1 MSNTVSFNLLK
12 FVERR
17 PVLSAG
23 RIVSAIILCAIIM
36 LAYFFFQVAHIR
48 YVTDESSHAGPTVNQ
63 LTETVRPLLQ
73 KGAGNPVVGVLSSA
87 VPEAGQGFYPEFEAL
102 THIQVQGLWLEKV
115 TIQRFPTFIKIT
127 GAMDAPDKID
137 QLLKQLALHP
147 AFKNIHFIGVDVSQ
161 GLLPNVPKQYEEE
174 IKQLKLP
181 VFYDFTLQT
190 TPLKSSAL
198 KAREESV

>member
-1 MSNTVSFNLLK
+1 MSNAVSFNLLK

-17 PVLSAG
+17 PMLSAG
-23 RIVSAIILCAIIM
+23 RIVGAIVLCAMIM
-36 LAYFFFQVAHIR
+36 LGYFFFQVAHIR
-48 YVTDESSHAGPTVNQ
+48 SVTDESLNIGPTVNQ
-63 LTETVRPLLQ
+63 LTETLRPLLQ
-73 KGAGNPVVGVLSSA
+73 DGAGNPIVGVLSSVA
-87 VPEAGQGFYPEFEAL
+87 PESEQDFYLEFEAL

-115 TIQRFPTFIKIT
+115 MIQRFPAFIKIT
-127 GAMDAPDKID
+127 GAMDTPDKID
-137 QLLKQLALHP
+137 QLLKQLALQP

-181 VFYDFTLQT
+181 VFYHFTLQT

-198 KAREESV
+198 KAREGSV